1 MQISGLRM
9 VVFLCAGVAS
19 AAVGL
24 LALVTHVGIGYYTV
38 FGMVLGCAGAVLA
51 WLGLADLRP
60 GPIVWAGV
68 AVLAAVGLLA
78 GLLVVRE
85 DICCMFG
92 YHRGLGYPWSW
103 LDSAADAATLDEIE
117 EIAAA
122 PERLPLHLDPLKL
135 LLDAL
140 FWTQAAIL
148 AVIPAVLVLRRAET
162 DTRGDHEV
170 MPPTRRR
177 TAP

>member
-9 VVFLCAGVAS
+9 AVFLCAGVAS

-24 LALVTHVGIGYYTV
+24 LALVTRGYRLLH
-38 FGMVLGCAGAVLA
+38 GLRDGARVRRRGA
-51 WLGLADLRP
+51 GLARAGRSASRP
-60 GPIVWAGV
+60 DHLGRGGGAGG
-68 AVLAAVGLLA
+68 AGLLA

-92 YHRGLGYPWSW
+92 YRRGLGYPWSW
-103 LDSAADAATLDEIE
+103 LDSGADASTLDEIE

-122 PERLPLHLDPLKL
+122 PERLRLHLDPIKL

-177 TAP
+177 AVP

>member
-1 MQISGLRM
+1 MSMSGLRM

-19 AAVGL
+19 AAIGL
-24 LALVTHVGIGYYTV
+24 LALVTSVGVAYYTV

-60 GPIVWAGV
+60 GPIVWAAV
-68 AVLAAVGLLA
+68 AVLAVIGLLA
-78 GLLVVRE
+78 SLLVVRE

-92 YHRGLGYPWSW
+92 YHRGLGYPWGW
-103 LDSAADAATLDEIE
+103 LDSGADAATLDEIE

-122 PERLPLHLDPLKL
+122 PERLPLHLDPFKL

-140 FWTQAAIL
+140 FWTQAAVL
-148 AVIPAVLVLRRAET
+148 AVIPAVLVLRGARP
-162 DTRGDHEV
+162 DRPGDHEV
-170 MPPTRRR
+170 VPPTRRR
-177 TAP
+177 AVP